1 MTHIAAG
8 LFFALVL
15 IGAAAVIRFTLRE
28 YWQDILAA
36 LRGDVPVR
44 EVAQPWTARVR
55 VTTRPRPVATRAAVQ
70 LRRAAS

>member
-1 MTHIAAG
+1 MTHIASA

-15 IGAAAVIRFTLRE
+15 VGAVAIIRFTLRE
-28 YWQDILAA
+28 YWQDIIAA

-44 EVAQPWTARVR
+44 TVARPWTARVR
-55 VTTRPRPVATRAAVQ
+55 VTTRPRPVADRAVQ